1 MIDPLLGRGP
11 AATGTQA
18 STSRRPGRVRGLRV
32 AGAAGMGSLMAITGY
47 MTGAAGS
54 GASATTT
61 EPVAATSATTP
72 ATTVMAVPTT
82 AATTTA
88 VSTTAV
94 STTAPPSTLAA
105 CTTTYT
111 VVAGDSWVGIAQ
123 RASVVTDILYV
134 LNGSS
139 ADTIIHPGDTICLPD
154 GVTVATA
161 PATTAAPSTSSTVA
175 APVTTTP
182 VIAVPAA
189 PAAQPQSNSSGS

>member
-1 MIDPLLGRGP
+1 MIDPLLGRRAASTGTP
-11 AATGTQA
+11 AATT
-18 STSRRPGRVRGLRV
+18 RRPGRVRGMRV

-54 GASATTT
+54 ETSTATT
-61 EPVAATSATTP
+61 EPVAAINATAP
-72 ATTVMAVPTT
+72 ATT
-82 AATTTA
+82 TTTA
-88 VSTTAV
+88 TSTTAT
-94 STTAPPSTLAA
+94 STTVAAAPSTTVAA

-139 ADTIIHPGDTICLPD
+139 ADTVIHPGDTICLPD

-161 PATTAAPSTSSTVA
+161 PATTAAPTTSSTVA
-175 APVTTTP
+175 APVATTP
-182 VIAVPAA
+182 VIAAPAA
-189 PAAQPQSNSSGS
+189 PAAQPQSTSSGS